1 MRLLI
6 ISLILMCSSS
16 SFSQIKEVNRYP
28 NQIYIEDSANVF
40 WTHYPNP
47 FSPPTIIEPIDYDTV
62 KTLNCYSPSTLLSTF
77 YCDLSD
83 TVLVAIQNES
93 DSILY
98 SAKVSSKSP
107 PYFRYCV
114 WVAGSL
120 INHNELPNYYF
131 QGSCKERLYIVLIV
145 KGRKKC
151 YKEIVISDNKYYW
164 LNVN

>member
-6 ISLILMCSSS
+6 ISLMLISSS
-16 SFSQIKEVNRYP
+16 SIYSQVKEINRYP
-28 NQIYIEDSANVF
+28 NQIYIEDSTNIF
-40 WTHYPNP
+40 WTQYPYP
-47 FSPPTIIEPIDYDTV
+47 FSPPTIIEPIDFDTV
-62 KTLNCYSPSTLLSTF
+62 KTLNCYSPSTFLSTF

-98 SAKVSSKSP
+98 SAKVVSKSP
-107 PYFRYCV
+107 PHFHYCV

-120 INHNELPNYYF
+120 INHNELPIYYF
-131 QGSCKERLYIVLIV
+131 QGSGKERLFISLIV

-151 YKEIVISDNKYYW
+151 FKRNSYFR
-164 LNVN
+164 